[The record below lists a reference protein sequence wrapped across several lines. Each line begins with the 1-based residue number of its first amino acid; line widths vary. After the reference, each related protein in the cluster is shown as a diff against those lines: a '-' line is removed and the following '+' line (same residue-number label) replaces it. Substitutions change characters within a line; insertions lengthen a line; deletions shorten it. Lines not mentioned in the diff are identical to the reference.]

1 MVAPADKSKSITKLR
16 EVNLTAEFPL
26 KNNYVAVV
34 KRTAEGVGGE
44 TVGGEVIGGG

>member
-26 KNNYVAVV
+26 ENDDVAVV
-34 KRTAEGVGGE
+34 ESTAEGVGGE
-44 TVGGEVIGGG
+44 TVCGEVIGGG